1 MRMDYFGDGVVA
13 GVAGAAANARG
24 TRGASGALAAA
35 RAVAALNL
43 ARGTCAVAAPPV
55 SHVWARVTSLKVTLG
70 RPEGVTNCV

>member
-1 MRMDYFGDGVVA
+1 MRMDYFLDGVVA

-43 ARGTCAVAAPPV
+43 ARGTCAVAAPPA
-55 SHVWARVTSLKVTLG
+55 SRALAHVTSLKVTLG
-70 RPEGVTNCV
+70 NLEHVTKCV